1 MQDTFKHKGLRK
13 KMVEELSKKGIK
25 SSKVLKAI
33 SKIPRHLF
41 IDEEFESH
49 AYIDKAF
56 PIGSNQTISQ
66 PYTAAFQTCLLN
78 VKKMIKF

>member
-1 MQDTFKHKGLRK
+1 LHDTYKHRGLRK
-13 KMVEELSKKGIK
+13 KLVEELSKKGIK
-25 SSKVLKAI
+25 SSRVLKAI

-41 IDEEFESH
+41 ICEEFESH

-66 PYTAAFQTCLLN
+66 TYTVAFQTCLLN